1 MYEYSK
7 ELQGPGHRQAS
18 PNRLQGKDRRRRNQ
32 VRSQEGRNTIEPL
45 FTSGTTQY
53 LRRRPLAILI
63 TQAKQ
68 DFYRQFCTD
77 SESVAET
84 LTKEYRITF
93 A

>member
-18 PNRLQGKDRRRRNQ
+18 PNRLQGKDRRLRDQ
-32 VRSQEGRNTIEPL
+32 VRSEEGRNTIEPL

-53 LRRRPLAILI
+53 QPILM